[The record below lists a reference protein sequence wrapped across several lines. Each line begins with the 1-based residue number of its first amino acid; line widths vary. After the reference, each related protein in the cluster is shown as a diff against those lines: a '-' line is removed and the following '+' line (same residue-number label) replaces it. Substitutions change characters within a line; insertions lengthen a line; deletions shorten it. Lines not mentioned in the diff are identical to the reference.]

1 MSPILFSR
9 VHFNSDDITSLFDR
23 TFISETMAQKEKFVV
38 IGSNSFSG
46 ACFSDYVLQNN
57 SSAEVLGIS
66 RSPEYND
73 CFLPY
78 KPSHIDRFSFH
89 QLDLNK
95 DLVKMLEV
103 IRAFRPDYI
112 VNFSAQGMVAQSWDQ
127 PGQWF
132 QTNCLGIMGLVH
144 EMKEDAY
151 LKRYVQIS
159 SPEVYGSCSG
169 RIKED
174 APLNPSTPY
183 AASKASGDLSLIP
196 YFKNYDFPLVYTRAT
211 NVYGACQQLYRIV
224 PRAILY
230 MKMGRKIQ
238 LQGGGRAVKS
248 YIHIQDVSDAT
259 LRIARNGTN
268 GEVYHISPEGEGISI
283 YNLVASIAAKLGKKA
298 EDCIEVVADRKGQ
311 DAAYVI
317 DSSKVRGEL
326 GWTAQIGL
334 DAGLDKVIAWVE
346 EHYEELTQLPQEY
359 IHKP

>member
-1 MSPILFSR
+1 
-9 VHFNSDDITSLFDR
+9 
-23 TFISETMAQKEKFVV
+23 MAEIEKFIV

-46 ACFSDYVLQNN
+46 ACFSDYVLRNN
-57 SSAEVLGIS
+57 PSAQVLGIS
-66 RSPEYND
+66 RSSEYNN

-78 KPSHIDRFSFH
+78 KQSGEDRFAFY

-95 DLVKMLEV
+95 DLVKIVEV
-103 IRAFRPDYI
+103 IREFRPEYI
-112 VNFSAQGMVAQSWDQ
+112 VNFAAQGMVAQSWGQ

-144 EMKEDAY
+144 ELKEDNY

-169 RIKED
+169 MIKED

-196 YFKNYDFPLVYTRAT
+196 YFKNYNFPLVYTRAT
-211 NVYGACQQLYRIV
+211 NVYGACQQLYRII
-224 PRAILY
+224 PRTILY

-238 LQGGGRAVKS
+238 LQGGGKAVKS

-259 LRIARNGTN
+259 LKIARSGTN
-268 GEVYHISPEGEGISI
+268 GETYHISPKGGGISI
-283 YNLVASIAAKLGKKA
+283 YDLVALIITKLGEKP
-298 EDCIEVVADRKGQ
+298 DNWIEIVEDRKGQ
-311 DAAYVI
+311 DSKYII
-317 DSSKVRGEL
+317 DSSKVRNEL
-326 GWTAQIGL
+326 GWVEKIDL
-334 DAGLDKVIAWVE
+334 DKGIDKVITWVE
-346 EHYEELTQLPQEY
+346 TFYEELVNLPQEY